1 MKETTRQHPQFQ
13 QQFENQPIHRSTYY
27 GKKRRSWVSF
37 ILTLIAMV
45 LVAIAAYSMYS
56 ETLFKMSFLDENVT
70 FDKLKVIA
78 DLLTAQS
85 FIDTSNIEQTLNY
98 VIMGLNFFFILV
110 LVNII
115 FAILTLIFN
124 RTILKVI
131 NWFISI
137 WILLIPIAFLFYIN
151 RAAEEITQKLAPYI
165 GNVDPATVFSPSN
178 ALHNAIIFTA
188 IAMVLYFI
196 SLFFR
201 NRRPKIRK
209 QL

>member
-13 QQFENQPIHRSTYY
+13 QQFENQPIHRNPNY

-37 ILTLIAMV
+37 ILTLIALV

-70 FDKLKVIA
+70 FDKLKEIA
-78 DLLTAQS
+78 NQLTAQS
-85 FIDTSNIEQTLNY
+85 FIDTSEIEQTLDF
-98 VIMGLNFFFILV
+98 VIMGLNIFFILV

-115 FAILTLIFN
+115 FAILTLVFN

-131 NWFISI
+131 NWIISI
-137 WILLIPIAFLFYIN
+137 VITLIPIAFLFYIN
-151 RAAEEITQKLAPYI
+151 QAAEEVTKKLAPYI
-165 GNVDPATVFSPSN
+165 GNVDPSTVFSPSN

-188 IAMVLYFI
+188 IATVLYFI

-201 NRRPKIRK
+201 NRRPKIHK
-209 QL
+209 HL

>member
-1 MKETTRQHPQFQ
+1 
-13 QQFENQPIHRSTYY
+13 
-27 GKKRRSWVSF
+27 
-37 ILTLIAMV
+37 
-45 LVAIAAYSMYS
+45 
-56 ETLFKMSFLDENVT
+56 
-70 FDKLKVIA
+70 
-78 DLLTAQS
+78 
-85 FIDTSNIEQTLNY
+85 QTLNY

>member
-1 MKETTRQHPQFQ
+1 
-13 QQFENQPIHRSTYY
+13 
-27 GKKRRSWVSF
+27 
-37 ILTLIAMV
+37 
-45 LVAIAAYSMYS
+45 MYS

-78 DLLTAQS
+78 DQLTAQS

-151 RAAEEITQKLAPYI
+151 RAC
-165 GNVDPATVFSPSN
+165 
-178 ALHNAIIFTA
+178 
-188 IAMVLYFI
+188 
-196 SLFFR
+196 
-201 NRRPKIRK
+201 
-209 QL
+209 

>member
-13 QQFENQPIHRSTYY
+13 QQFENQPIHRSAYY

-78 DLLTAQS
+78 DQLTAQS

-98 VIMGLNFFFILV
+98 GSQFFLH
-110 LVNII
+110 
-115 FAILTLIFN
+115 
-124 RTILKVI
+124 
-131 NWFISI
+131 
-137 WILLIPIAFLFYIN
+137 
-151 RAAEEITQKLAPYI
+151 
-165 GNVDPATVFSPSN
+165 FS
-178 ALHNAIIFTA
+178 TG
-188 IAMVLYFI
+188 
-196 SLFFR
+196 
-201 NRRPKIRK
+201 
-209 QL
+209 

>member
-1 MKETTRQHPQFQ
+1 MKETTQQHPQFQ
-13 QQFENQPIHRSTYY
+13 QKFENQPIHRSQYY

-78 DLLTAQS
+78 DQLTAQS
-85 FIDTSNIEQTLNY
+85 LIDTSNIEQTLSY
-98 VIMGLNFFFILV
+98 VIMGLNIFFILV
-110 LVNII
+110 LINII
-115 FAILTLIFN
+115 FAILTLVFN
-124 RTILKVI
+124 RTILKVV
-131 NWFISI
+131 NWIISI
-137 WILLIPIAFLFYIN
+137 LIVLIPIAFLFYIN
-151 RAAEEITQKLAPYI
+151 RAAEEIAKKLVPYI
-165 GNVDPATVFSPSN
+165 GNVDPTTVFSPSN

-188 IAMVLYFI
+188 IATVLYFI

-209 QL
+209 SL